1 MNNAIIYLHNIQ
13 NEYYNILKSKEQIVF
28 SDDLNLVEITMIIE
42 EIDIFWR
49 KNRDKILFD
58 LDYFDD
64 KETLFLAGSMYL
76 DIDDNCHYYFK
87 TFGDENIINDPI
99 LKFQNIANNDVN
111 ATFDIISIFKRSFKN
126 TLSLLENFSSYFYI
140 LPVDYIIS
148 VYNDELIEMKNKIF
162 YQLLSSLLDC
172 EDILSNEL
180 FFETFDSI
188 DEIENIL
195 ENKKIDLFTFNEG
208 DNNLSLKE
216 RLDKYETQ
224 IPFKFDDYLMKFSCL
239 LYNSW
244 NQIISIFLV
253 FIEIGFIPYISFKNT
268 FFNFHTLFLSLYN
281 GEDADEI
288 LNKIIVFYTFNI
300 CTDES
305 IFNEIPFED
314 YVNLVKNNNFQ
325 EKLMN
330 NNDDNI
336 SKGLGVMINH
346 ISKEFNA
353 LIEKNEN

>member
-76 DIDDNCHYYFK
+76 DIEDNCHYYFK

-99 LKFQNIANNDVN
+99 LKFQNITNNDVN
-111 ATFDIISIFKRSFKN
+111 DAFDVISIFKRSFKN

-172 EDILSNEL
+172 DEMLSNDL
-180 FFETFDSI
+180 FFKKFKSI

-208 DNNLSLKE
+208 DNKLSLKE

-224 IPFKFDDYLMKFSCL
+224 IPFKVDDYLMKFLCL

-253 FIEIGFIPYISFKNT
+253 FIELGFIPYISFKNT
-268 FFNFHTLFLSLYN
+268 FFNFHTLFLSLYDE
-281 GEDADEI
+281 EDAVEI

-300 CTDES
+300 CTDER
-305 IFNEIPFED
+305 IFNKINFED
-314 YVNLVKNNNFQ
+314 YVNLVENNDFQ

-330 NNDDNI
+330 NNEDNI
-336 SKGLGVMINH
+336 SKGLNVLINH
-346 ISKEFNA
+346 ISKEFNT

>member
-13 NEYYNILKSKEQIVF
+13 NEYYHILKSKEQIVF

-99 LKFQNIANNDVN
+99 LKFQNITNNDVN
-111 ATFDIISIFKRSFKN
+111 AAFDIISIFKRSFKN

-172 EDILSNEL
+172 DEILSNEL
-180 FFETFDSI
+180 FFENFDSI

-195 ENKKIDLFTFNEG
+195 EYNTPYNRFKETVEERPNQIVLKYMGRNFTYKEFSDLVDTMAKGFYSLGIRKDDVVTISMLGTPYGIASFYALDKIGACQHMVNSANGLDELKREFENFDSKYFVANDIFCNDETIAA
-208 DNNLSLKE
+208 LKE
-216 RLDKYETQ
+216 CGVEHIVTSSLLDGMPNVMNYDKAKYA
-224 IPFKFDDYLMKFSCL
+224 M
-239 LYNSW
+239 
-244 NQIISIFLV
+244 V
-253 FIEIGFIPYISFKNT
+253 
-268 FFNFHTLFLSLYN
+268 
-281 GEDADEI
+281 
-288 LNKIIVFYTFNI
+288 
-300 CTDES
+300 
-305 IFNEIPFED
+305 
-314 YVNLVKNNNFQ
+314 
-325 EKLMN
+325 EKL
-330 NNDDNI
+330 
-336 SKGLGVMINH
+336 KGMKPKH
-346 ISKEFNA
+346 IDR
-353 LIEKNEN
+353 